1 MQSLIG
7 PVHNKARKRLYH
19 KIATY
24 KKALE
29 NPEKVGISQNALNEK
44 KKIDREKRIQK
55 KIKNAQEQKKL
66 LNKVCLI
73 CKKKGHMAQ
82 NCPDSNFVAESG
94 IDLNTTICY
103 NCGRTDHTLKNC
115 RKRRKESLPFAVCYV
130 CKKTGHISRDCPDN
144 KKGLYAK
151 GGSCFICQSVRHKAS
166 ECPNNPVNQKREGK
180 FKKPEIVNNNNE
192 ESDEEMNKNA
202 VGELEPKIEGDF

>member
-94 IDLNTTICY
+94 IDLNTTIC
-103 NCGRTDHTLKNC
+103 
-115 RKRRKESLPFAVCYV
+115 
-130 CKKTGHISRDCPDN
+130 
-144 KKGLYAK
+144 
-151 GGSCFICQSVRHKAS
+151 
-166 ECPNNPVNQKREGK
+166 
-180 FKKPEIVNNNNE
+180 
-192 ESDEEMNKNA
+192 
-202 VGELEPKIEGDF
+202 